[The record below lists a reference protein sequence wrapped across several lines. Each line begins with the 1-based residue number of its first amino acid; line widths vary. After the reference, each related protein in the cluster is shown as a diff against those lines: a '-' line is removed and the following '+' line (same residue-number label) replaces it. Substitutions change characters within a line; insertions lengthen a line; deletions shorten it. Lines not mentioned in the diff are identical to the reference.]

1 MEGVTSL
8 VMFPQLVEN
17 NDPINNIQY
26 QLATGMGARCL
37 EQELKKNE
45 ITTVGDL
52 AGLDNKAVTNLR
64 GVKPPKIQ
72 TVKMVLGVYFNKIKR
87 EETVVRKGT
96 PVQEE
101 TSQEEEDR
109 IKEDIFSRP
118 SPSPT
123 DMAAVIDSSQDD
135 SEDQKESKEDVKT
148 VPDTESV
155 DVQVEEEVKTV
166 PAVDVPT
173 VDEVKTVT
181 AVDVPTV
188 EEAKT
193 VPETEPI
200 TEHPQEEDVPEK
212 VESPGM
218 QEESIT
224 KVSVEDSEDQKDGME
239 VDDGG
244 DEVASVEN
252 TPDSTSSV
260 ENIPETPTPAE
271 EVQEKTAE
279 KSEGESPGNEDIGI
293 ESGSQPIL
301 NVSDV
306 KSVLD
311 SDIDPNTLSDTD
323 IKTLIST
330 LFDHSKKVEAMKE
343 KAVQV
348 LANRLR

>member
-173 VDEVKTVT
+173 V
-181 AVDVPTV
+181 

-193 VPETEPI
+193 VPETESI

>member
-148 VPDTESV
+148 VPDTESL

-173 VDEVKTVT
+173 VEEV
-181 AVDVPTV
+181 
-188 EEAKT
+188 KT
-193 VPETEPI
+193 VPETESI

-293 ESGSQPIL
+293 ESGSHPIL

>member
-17 NDPINNIQY
+17 NDPITNIQH

-37 EQELKKNE
+37 DQELKKNE

-52 AGLDNKAVTNLR
+52 AGLDNKAVNNLR
-64 GVKPPKIQ
+64 GVKPPKPQ
-72 TVKMVLGVYFNKIKR
+72 TVKMVLGVYYNKIKR
-87 EETVVRKGT
+87 EENVVRKGT

-101 TSQEEEDR
+101 TSPEEEDR

-123 DMAAVIDSSQDD
+123 DMTADIDSSQDD
-135 SEDQKESKEDVKT
+135 SEEQKESKEIESQSEEVKT

-155 DVQVEEEVKTV
+155 DVQAVEEVKTV
-166 PAVDVPT
+166 PETESVDVQ
-173 VDEVKTVT
+173 
-181 AVDVPTV
+181 AVEDV
-188 EEAKT
+188 KT
-193 VPETEPI
+193 VPETESLNDNPK
-200 TEHPQEEDVPEK
+200 EEDVPEK
-212 VESPGM
+212 IECPDM
-218 QEESIT
+218 KEESIT
-224 KVSVEDSEDQKDGME
+224 KDSVGDSEDQMDGME

-244 DEVASVEN
+244 EQVEN

-260 ENIPETPTPAE
+260 EDQPETQKPAE
-271 EVQEKTAE
+271 EIEENNEE
-279 KSEGESPGNEDIGI
+279 KSEEESARNEETEKEPESP
-293 ESGSQPIL
+293 PIL

-306 KSVLD
+306 MSVLA
-311 SDIDPNTLSDTD
+311 SDIDPNSLSDTD
-323 IKTLIST
+323 IKTLITT

-343 KAVQV
+343 NAVQI

>member
-8 VMFPQLVEN
+8 VMFPQLVDN
-17 NDPINNIQY
+17 DDPITNIQH
-26 QLATGMGARCL
+26 QLATGQWARCL
-37 EQELKKNE
+37 EQDLKINE
-45 ITTVGDL
+45 INTVGDL

-166 PAVDVPT
+166 PV
-173 VDEVKTVT
+173 
-181 AVDVPTV
+181 VDVPTV

-193 VPETEPI
+193 VPETESI